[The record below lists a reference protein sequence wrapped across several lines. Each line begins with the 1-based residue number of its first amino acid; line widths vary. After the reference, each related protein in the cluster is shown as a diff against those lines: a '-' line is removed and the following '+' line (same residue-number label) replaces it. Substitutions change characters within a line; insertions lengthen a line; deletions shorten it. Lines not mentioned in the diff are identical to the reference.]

1 MAIDRIARAADEI
14 AKVAARFIERESNR
28 TSLVTVT
35 RAYVTSDFSQVTIFV
50 TVMPDSQAHAALHF
64 LTRQMGDLRQE
75 VSKELRLPKK
85 PNFSVALD
93 RGELNRQAVEE
104 AL

>member
-1 MAIDRIARAADEI
+1 MDRLARAAEEV

-35 RAYVTSDFSQVTIFV
+35 RAYLTSDFSQATIFV
-50 TVMPDSQAHAALHF
+50 TVLPESRETAVLHF
-64 LTRQMGDLRQE
+64 LTRQMGDLRRE
-75 VSKELRLPKK
+75 VSEELRLPKK
-85 PNFSVALD
+85 PNFSVAID
-93 RGELNRQAVEE
+93 RGEQNRQAVER